1 MADKVIGIKI
11 VLDGEQSLSDLDK
24 ELIKVNKEL
33 KLMQAQ
39 QKALNKDFENVDKS
53 TKAYDDLL
61 KKEIDL
67 KRQIKETSTAQKEL
81 NKTFEYTKVA
91 AGSYNELQG
100 ELRQLTKEFKALS
113 EAERNADVG
122 KNTVNKINELK
133 TQLKE
138 LDKGI
143 GDNFRNVGNYT
154 ESINASLGNF
164 KAGFADV
171 FNVFSAA
178 GAGAFAAN
186 AVMDFVKG
194 SVTAFNEAENAAA
207 QLENVIVNIGGESSA
222 AFERLLTQADELEA
236 KTFGF
241 TAEQIQEQQAA
252 LSVFGLTVAEIEKLT
267 PLILDYATVTGKDL
281 NTATGDVTNA
291 LLGKTKALQE
301 VGISL
306 DKDNISVETLTAS
319 LERFGGSAERALDVG
334 TNKLEVL
341 SDTVGKVQES
351 VGGFIAN
358 YLIKLIRIFDFV
370 GESVDGVSRKFKA
383 FGPALQVFGQ
393 TLVSVFLPFTAI
405 IDVLD
410 SAVSKVQQ
418 LTGIGQKTVTKLGR
432 GSGGGLLDNF
442 ASGVSNIVKGNLS
455 GGDGGTGNGS
465 NSTGNPEKMKAEA
478 EAIQAVADS
487 YEGLNKQLSA
497 LREKYNLLSEA
508 ERNGEVGQTIINN
521 TIAIKQQ
528 LDVINNDI
536 KEAEKT
542 AEEQKRAAIIQEK
555 YKTFGEIQ
563 KLDSLFQAEQIKAI
577 DDNTNEVLNEIAL
590 RAQKLSEAQMKAS
603 EETYQTEKGQLQQ
616 IENAKNQIQAQAF
629 DFALLASKAF
639 GEARLNQL
647 KQDYDKENELLKKA
661 LDNNQI
667 TQSQYDKEK
676 LANDKK
682 QSEEEI
688 KIRKQNAAVQ
698 KTITLAEIALNLA
711 KELSQIN
718 SNIVVTSDLTQLL
731 RTTLTIAAIGRATLQ
746 ASQVLSQKFA
756 KGGLVEGNSHE
767 AGGVKGY
774 IGNRAI
780 ELEGGEAVIN
790 KRSTEMFKPLLSRIN
805 ESGGGKRFAAG
816 GLIPYAYSS
825 GGGLAGDNA
834 EILKLIAAV
843 NGRID
848 RLQVIQSVTQLT
860 DVQNNQK
867 KVFQDSRI

>member
-194 SVTAFNEAENAAA
+194 SVAAFNEAENAAA

-222 AFERLLTQADELEA
+222 AFEMLLNQADELEA

-241 TAEQIQEQQAA
+241 TAEQIQGAQAA
-252 LSVFGLTVAEIEKLT
+252 LSAFELTAAQIEKLT

-334 TNKLEVL
+334 TNKFEVL
-341 SDTVGKVQES
+341 SDTVGRVQES
-351 VGGFIAN
+351 VGGFIAD
-358 YLIKLIRIFDFV
+358 YLLKLVNIFTFASKTVDYFSTRFRFLAPV
-370 GESVDGVSRKFKA
+370 FESVGGTLKA
-383 FGPALQVFGQ
+383 VL
-393 TLVSVFLPFTAI
+393 LPFTAL
-405 IDVLD
+405 IDLVD
-410 SAVSKVQQ
+410 KAVTGVQK
-418 LTGIGQKTVTKLGR
+418 LTGTGPKAE
-432 GSGGGLLDNF
+432 SGEGLFGGF
-442 ASGVSNIVKGNLS
+442 TSGISNIVKGNLS
-455 GGDGGTGNGS
+455 GGGEDVAPAAKKLADFEVEVAETAAAE
-465 NSTGNPEKMKAEA
+465 STPKIKELTKKQIQEIEAAKVTERIKA
-478 EAIQAVADS
+478 
-487 YEGLNKQLSA
+487 L
-497 LREKYNLLSEA
+497 
-508 ERNGEVGQTIINN
+508 GEVQRVESLEESERIERINTN
-521 TIAIKQQ
+521 TTLQIDAI
-528 LDVINNDI
+528 NAN
-536 KEAEKT
+536 AEKIL
-542 AEEQKRAAIIQEK
+542 AAQLAANEEAARIEQQQ
-555 YKTFGEIQ
+555 F
-563 KLDSLFQAEQIKAI
+563 EQI
-577 DDNTNEVLNEIAL
+577 
-590 RAQKLSEAQMKAS
+590 
-603 EETYQTEKGQLQQ
+603 EKTK
-616 IENAKNQIQAQAF
+616 EQIQAQAF
-629 DFALLASKAF
+629 DFALLLSKAY
-639 GEARLNQL
+639 EDARLNQV
-647 KQDYDKENELLKKA
+647 KEGYDKENELLKRA
-661 LDNNQI
+661 LDNKQL
-667 TQSQYDKEK
+667 TQEQYDKEK
-676 LANDKK
+676 LANDKE
-682 QSEEEI
+682 QAAEEI
-688 KIRKQNAAVQ
+688 KIRKQLAAVQ
-698 KTITLAEIALNLA
+698 KTITLAEIAINLA

-718 SNIVVTSDLTQLL
+718 ANFAVNADVTQTL
-731 RTTLTIAAIGRATLQ
+731 RTLLTVAAIGRAGLQ
-746 ASQVLSQKFA
+746 AGVVLSQKFA
-756 KGGLVEGNSHE
+756 KGGIVEGRSHAE
-767 AGGVKGY
+767 GGERATVGR
-774 IGNRAI
+774 NRI
-780 ELEGGEAVIN
+780 EVQGGEAVIN
-790 KRSTEMFKPLLSRIN
+790 TVSTRMFRDELSAIN
-805 ESGGGKRFAAG
+805 VAGGGRSFAAG
-816 GLIPYAYSS
+816 GLIPYTYSS